1 MTTSTDRKKKK
12 RKSLVCGATHTV
24 MLKKLMKVN

>member
-1 MTTSTDRKKKK
+1 MTTSTDRKKK